1 MTLLLSE
8 PPDGVGGRGMTF
20 AETRPGFGDGAAGY
34 LPSVWLARQYGN
46 LAGDLVDDETRRRM
60 GELYS
65 ATDEAQTFIDNTY
78 SREDA
83 AFQAYDR
90 RIAQIHEATG
100 VQLKNPMA
108 LEKAAAIAGGPL
120 GLPSLTGSSA
130 ENVAGEALAD
140 FNRQLGELS
149 GKFPDQAALF
159 NTDFAGET
167 KAIVAA
173 AQGRLTAAGQGDMSG
188 ASRIAASLAGSFR
201 GALRDPMQI
210 ATLFL
215 GGGAGTA
222 KTVLGRIGQTIA
234 TEAVINAGVETI
246 VQTSAQKWRAENGLE
261 SGIVP
266 ALKQI
271 GLAGLFG
278 GTLGGLVRGAGEV
291 ARALKVT
298 DKPGREALERVVVG
312 DPAPGDLAV
321 VSDRLGIDMGDLE
334 RRVFDV
340 AREQQALDEASFGA
354 PPDGITADEAARLI
368 RDGIDQLEA
377 EGPAPGGPVQKPARP
392 PEEIPILSESTPAPA
407 RSLSVRDRPVAFE
420 RFDPDQVQT
429 DAATYQY
436 KGGGD
441 DAGVT
446 DRLRGV
452 TSWDPTASGKVIVHE
467 RADGQRFIADGHQ
480 RMGLA
485 RRIKA
490 EGDETVRLDGYLFRE
505 ADGWT
510 AEDVRALAAKK
521 NLQEGS
527 GEAIDAARIMR
538 DRPEILDD
546 ALPTTGPMIRKA
558 TALARL
564 SDDAWG
570 MAVNGLVDENKA
582 ALVGEL
588 IADPSVHAAAISDL
602 AKFDPASDRAARLL
616 IEEIVASGVR
626 HESQVDMFG
635 TFDLTKTLI
644 SERVKV
650 LDQALK
656 TLKADKRLF
665 ALLAQRADVI
675 EAAGNVLDNTGNA
688 SRAVTADTVG
698 AIVDKLARTRGPI
711 SDALNAAAVRYAQG
725 SPAVREARQFV
736 SDVQTLVE
744 RDGLRSLLSPP
755 EPQLKP
761 DVAPEP
767 ATAQAADLAAG
778 RDGRAER
785 LGVSVFVDDGHRS
798 AGSGNL
804 QSDGLTVGYRNAD
817 GEEMGVVEA
826 KLDGDSFVVFNSGL
840 HEELIGKGLGT
851 NLYQR
856 FVDEA
861 AKRGRSVLSDKDVSE
876 NAVRVY
882 EALARRGYKLERL
895 SQDITEDT
903 VVGRKMFYS
912 QDGQSLFRISAPIT
926 KAEALAGDIPPT
938 MAELE
943 ADGQASIWDVVP
955 DGKTVDGETVYATGD
970 ELLARADRD
979 GDYADLVEACRS

>member
-8 PPDGVGGRGMTF
+8 PPDDVGGRGMTF
-20 AETRPGFGDGAAGY
+20 ADARPGFGDGAAGY

-46 LAGDLVDDETRRRM
+46 LAGDLVDDETRGRM

-65 ATDEAQTFIDNTY
+65 AADTAQTYIDNTY

-83 AFQAYDR
+83 AFEAYQR
-90 RIAQIHEATG
+90 RIARIHEATG
-100 VQLKNPMA
+100 VQLQNPMEA
-108 LEKAAAIAGGPL
+108 GKAAAIADGPL
-120 GLPSLTGSSA
+120 AIPEAINPFGTRQILRDQGTS
-130 ENVAGEALAD
+130 ALAD
-140 FNRQLGELS
+140 FNRQLVDLS
-149 GKFPDQAALF
+149 SKFPDQAALF
-159 NTDFAGET
+159 NTDFADET
-167 KAIVAA
+167 REIVTG
-173 AQGRLTAAGQGDMSG
+173 AQAGLNAAGQGDMTG
-188 ASRIAASLAGSFR
+188 VSRIAATLAGSFR

-215 GGGAGTA
+215 GGGTNTA
-222 KTVLGRIGQTIA
+222 QTVLGRIGQTIA
-234 TEAVINAGVETI
+234 TEAVINAGVETV
-246 VQTSAQKWRAENGLE
+246 VQTSAQKWRAENGLDN
-261 SGIVP
+261 GIVP
-266 ALKQI
+266 ALTQI

-298 DKPGREALERVVVG
+298 DKPGREALERVVAG
-312 DPAPGDLAV
+312 EPAPGDLAV
-321 VSDRLGIDMGDLE
+321 VSDRLGIDMDDLE

-354 PPDGITADEAARLI
+354 PPPGITADEAARLI

-377 EGPAPGGPVQKPARP
+377 DGPAPGGPVQKPARP
-392 PEEIPILSESTPAPA
+392 PEEVPILSEATPAPA

-441 DAGVT
+441 EAGVT

-644 SERVKV
+644 GERVKV

-675 EAAGNVLDNTGNA
+675 EAAGNVLDITGNA

-725 SPAVREARQFV
+725 SPAAREARQFV

-767 ATAQAADLAAG
+767 ATTQAADLA
-778 RDGRAER
+778 
-785 LGVSVFVDDGHRS
+785 
-798 AGSGNL
+798 
-804 QSDGLTVGYRNAD
+804 
-817 GEEMGVVEA
+817 
-826 KLDGDSFVVFNSGL
+826 GDV
-840 HEELIGKGLGT
+840 
-851 NLYQR
+851 
-856 FVDEA
+856 
-861 AKRGRSVLSDKDVSE
+861 
-876 NAVRVY
+876 
-882 EALARRGYKLERL
+882 
-895 SQDITEDT
+895 
-903 VVGRKMFYS
+903 
-912 QDGQSLFRISAPIT
+912 APT
-926 KAEALAGDIPPT
+926 A
-938 MAELE
+938 AELE

>member
-8 PPDGVGGRGMTF
+8 SPDGVGGRGMTF
-20 AETRPGFGDGAAGY
+20 AGERPGLGDGAAGY
-34 LPSVWLARQYGN
+34 LPSVWLATQYGN
-46 LAGDLVDDETRRRM
+46 LASDLLHDETRSRM

-83 AFQAYDR
+83 ALEAYDR

-100 VQLKNPMA
+100 VQLQNPLQA
-108 LEKAAAIAGGPL
+108 AKAAAITSGPL
-120 GLPSLTGSSA
+120 TVPIDPFGTRRRIQSDA
-130 ENVAGEALAD
+130 AAALAD

-149 GKFPDQAALF
+149 GKFPGQAALF
-159 NTDFAGET
+159 NPDFAEET
-167 KAIVAA
+167 KAVVTAA
-173 AQGRLTAAGQGDMSG
+173 EARLTAAGQGDMTG
-188 ASRIAASLAGSFR
+188 VSRVAATLAGSFR
-201 GALRDPMQI
+201 GALRDPLQI
-210 ATLFL
+210 ATIFL

-222 KTVLGRIGQTIA
+222 RTVLGRIGQTIA
-234 TEAVINAGVETI
+234 TEAIINAGVEGV
-246 VQTSAQKWRAENGLE
+246 VQTSAQRWRTENGLE

-266 ALKQI
+266 ALKQV

-278 GTLGGLVRGAGEV
+278 GAFGGLVRGAGEA

-298 DKPGREALERVVVG
+298 DGPGREALERVIIG
-312 DPAPGDLAV
+312 EPQAGDLRV
-321 VSDRLGIDMGDLE
+321 VADRLGIDMDDFE
-334 RRVFDV
+334 TRVFDV
-340 AREQQALDEASFGA
+340 AREQQALDEASFG
-354 PPDGITADEAARLI
+354 PVPDGITADEASRLI
-368 RDGIDQLEA
+368 REGIERLEA
-377 EGPAPGGPVQKPARP
+377 DGPAPGGAVQKPARP
-392 PEEIPILSESTPAPA
+392 PEELPILSEATPAPA
-407 RSLSVRDRPVAFE
+407 RSLSVRDKPVAFE
-420 RFDPDQVQT
+420 RFDPDALET

-441 DAGVT
+441 EAGVT

-452 TSWDPTASGKVIVHE
+452 KSWDPTASGKVIVHE
-467 RADGQRFIADGHQ
+467 RADGKRYVADGHQ

-558 TALARL
+558 TGLARL

-570 MAVNGLVDENKA
+570 MAVNGVVDENKA

-588 IADPSVHAAAISDL
+588 IADPTLQAAAISDL

-616 IEEIVASGVR
+616 LEEIVASGVR

-635 TFDLTKTLI
+635 SFDLTKTLI
-644 SERVKV
+644 GERVKV
-650 LDQALK
+650 LDQAIR

-665 ALLAQRADVI
+665 ALLAERADVI

-688 SRAVTADTVG
+688 SRAVTAETVG
-698 AIVDKLARTRGPI
+698 AIVDNLARTRGPI
-711 SDALNAAAVRYAQG
+711 SDALNAAAVRFAQG
-725 SPAVREARQFV
+725 SPAAREARQFV
-736 SDVQTLVE
+736 SDVSGLIE

-767 ATAQAADLAAG
+767 ATSQAADLA
-778 RDGRAER
+778 
-785 LGVSVFVDDGHRS
+785 
-798 AGSGNL
+798 
-804 QSDGLTVGYRNAD
+804 
-817 GEEMGVVEA
+817 GEA
-826 KLDGDSFVVFNSGL
+826 
-840 HEELIGKGLGT
+840 
-851 NLYQR
+851 
-856 FVDEA
+856 
-861 AKRGRSVLSDKDVSE
+861 
-876 NAVRVY
+876 
-882 EALARRGYKLERL
+882 
-895 SQDITEDT
+895 
-903 VVGRKMFYS
+903 
-912 QDGQSLFRISAPIT
+912 
-926 KAEALAGDIPPT
+926 PPT
-938 MAELE
+938 SAELE
-943 ADGQASIWDVVP
+943 ADGQVSIWDVVP
-955 DGKTVDGETVYATGD
+955 DGKSVDGEIAYATSGD
-970 ELLARADRD
+970 LLARAERD
-979 GDYADLVEACRS
+979 GDFADLVEACRA